1 MSVKKH
7 GYHLEGLM
15 ALLLFG
21 VFAVCLLIVLLT
33 GADSYQGLTQRD
45 RASDNRRVCAQYL
58 TTRVRQA
65 DAAGAVTA
73 GQFGGGDALLLTQD
87 IDGEAYV
94 TRIYVSGGYLMELF
108 SAADSELSPEDG
120 EKLMAAQAL
129 SASLSGGMLELSVT
143 PEDGRP
149 VELTLSLR
157 SGEGGV
163 S

>member
-65 DAAGAVTA
+65 DAAGAVAA

-87 IDGEAYV
+87 IDGMEYV

-108 SAADSELSPEDG
+108 SAADSELAPEDG

-157 SGEGGV
+157 SGEGGL